1 MTRIE
6 RYEAQLDELRRKR
19 GTLLKQG
26 NFVKAMK
33 LGEDIK
39 EIERM
44 IDDLKEQTRPRP
56 LSQIMT
62 PEQLEASG
70 IVELITEAH
79 IAADYMAY
87 VYYRLMDTCND
98 FRIAM
103 DSVTEPLKQAIALNN
118 EFVSDLMGKN
128 AWLESVL
135 LGNEILLAAL
145 HKKVAS
151 FISQRKPKDI
161 YEKAE

>member
-6 RYEAQLDELRRKR
+6 RYESQLDELRRRR
-19 GTLLKQG
+19 GLLLQHG
-26 NFVKAMK
+26 QLVKAMR
-33 LGEDIK
+33 LGEELK
-39 EIERM
+39 AIESM
-44 IDDLKEQTRPRP
+44 IDDMKEQTRPRP
-56 LSQIMT
+56 LAEIMT
-62 PEQLEASG
+62 PQQLDQSG

-79 IAADYMAY
+79 IAADYMAD

-98 FRIAM
+98 FRVAM

-151 FISQRKPKDI
+151 FISQRRPKDL
-161 YEKAE
+161 YK

>member
-6 RYEAQLDELRRKR
+6 RYEAQLNELRRKR

-70 IVELITEAH
+70 LVELITEAH
-79 IAADYMAY
+79 IAADYMAD
-87 VYYRLMDTCND
+87 VYYRLMDTCEEY
-98 FRIAM
+98 RIEM
-103 DSVTEPLKQAIALNN
+103 DSLADPLKATIKQNN

-128 AWLESVL
+128 AWLERL
-135 LGNEILLAAL
+135 MLGNEVLLNAL
-145 HKKVAS
+145 HKKVLA
-151 FISQRKPKDI
+151 FIRQRKPKDI